1 MSRIQAAIQEYK
13 AKQFGREPNPTQA
26 GSRQSLKPI
35 VYSKTKSLDI
45 SIKQLREHRI
55 LTAQSKGLYS
65 DSFKILRTQ
74 VLTRLRENKWNTLA
88 ITSPGHGEGKTL
100 TAINLAISLAM
111 EETQTVLL
119 VDTNLR
125 HPSVHRVFGLEDPPG
140 LVNYLLDD
148 DPLEDLLIHPGL
160 GRFLFLPGGRE
171 TENSTE
177 LLTSPKMINL
187 VQELKSRYSSR
198 LIIFDLPPILD
209 SADAL
214 AFSPYSDSALVVTE
228 EGHTTTDDLER
239 ALRVLQDTVPILG
252 TILNKAGKGTP
263 PKRRR

>member
-1 MSRIQAAIQEYK
+1 MSRIQEAIQEYK
-13 AKQFGREPNPTQA
+13 TQQFGRERNPSHPA
-26 GSRQSLKPI
+26 SRNALKPI
-35 VYSKTKSLDI
+35 VYSQTKSLEI
-45 SIKQLREHRI
+45 SIKQLRDHRI
-55 LTAQSKGLYS
+55 LTANSKGVYS

-74 VLTRLRENKWNTLA
+74 VLTRLREHQWNTLA

-100 TAINLAISLAM
+100 TAINLAVTLAM

-125 HPSVHRVFGLEDPPG
+125 KPSIHNVFGLEDPPG

-160 GRFLFLPGGRE
+160 GRFLFLPGGRH

-187 VQELKSRYSSR
+187 VNELKSRYASR
-198 LIIFDLPPILD
+198 LIIFDLPPVLD

-214 AFSPYSDSALVVTE
+214 AFSPYTDSALVVTE
-228 EGHTTTDDLER
+228 EGHTTTEELER
-239 ALRVLQDTVPILG
+239 SLRLLQDNVPIIG
-252 TILNKAGKGTP
+252 TILNKAGKAI
-263 PKRRR
+263 PKKRTR